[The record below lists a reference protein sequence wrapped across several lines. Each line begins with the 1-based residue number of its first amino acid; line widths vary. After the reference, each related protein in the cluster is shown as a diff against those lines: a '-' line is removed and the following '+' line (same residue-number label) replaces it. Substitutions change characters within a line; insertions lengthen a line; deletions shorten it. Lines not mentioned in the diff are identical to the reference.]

1 MLGSKLGITDH
12 TPILQLEK
20 LVQDEG
26 GFKPNHTLLIY
37 PMFIFDFSSLQL
49 HPSTPPQ
56 EFTRKYYQST
66 RIPRSLK

>member
-49 HPSTPPQ
+49 HPSTPRRNSQGNIINPLV
-56 EFTRKYYQST
+56 YQGV
-66 RIPRSLK
+66 